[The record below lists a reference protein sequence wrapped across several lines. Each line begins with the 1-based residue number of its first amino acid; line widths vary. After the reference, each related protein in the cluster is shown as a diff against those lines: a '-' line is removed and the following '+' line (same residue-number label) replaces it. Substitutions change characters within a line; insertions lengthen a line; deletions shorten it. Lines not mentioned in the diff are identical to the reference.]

1 MTFLTQRNAACC
13 PPARPA
19 RRGLFATL
27 ASLASHYRSRRA
39 LARLDAR
46 LLEDIGLTESEA
58 AFEARR
64 RIWDA
69 PDHWRAGR

>member
-1 MTFLTQRNAACC
+1 MTFLTRRNAASCA
-13 PPARPA
+13 PARPA
-19 RRGLFATL
+19 RQGFFATL
-27 ASLASHYRSRRA
+27 ARMAAYHRSRRA
-39 LARLDAR
+39 LERLDSR
-46 LLEDIGLTESEA
+46 LLDDLGLSETEA

>member
-1 MTFLTQRNAACC
+1 MTFLTRRNAACC
-13 PPARPA
+13 APARPA
-19 RRGLFATL
+19 RRGFFSTL
-27 ASLASHYRSRRA
+27 ARMADYYRSRRA
-39 LARLDAR
+39 LERLDPR
-46 LLEDIGLTESEA
+46 LLDDLGLSKTEA